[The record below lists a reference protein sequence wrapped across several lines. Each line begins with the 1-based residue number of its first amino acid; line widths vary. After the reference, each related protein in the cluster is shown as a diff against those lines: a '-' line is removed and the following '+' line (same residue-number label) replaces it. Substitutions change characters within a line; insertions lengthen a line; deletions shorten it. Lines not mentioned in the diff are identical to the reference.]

1 MSRSAFVYRGSRSIP
16 SKFSER
22 SFSIWC
28 QTYLWTCKPI
38 SSHFKGQ
45 GYSEKLTIFVFG
57 YSKVAFSFSTHRSF
71 SLWIIRDFGGPHYE
85 TILTAEIGGKKK
97 TSNCVGAGIVYFFP
111 SGYPL
116 NCLQC
121 VHFGV
126 WSIFGSIDEKLLGR
140 HLDKISRTEWRRENA
155 ACLQS
160 AVQNGCNDVRI
171 LGFFGYEFHRKNLR
185 YRGWNFGEWLILV
198 QGFLLALT
206 NNIRIFEW
214 PSEFSFKDLWPA
226 FAVTR

>member
-71 SLWIIRDFGGPHYE
+71 SLWSACCPEGIRLERRDFGGRHSE
-85 TILTAEIGGKKK
+85 TVLAVIPSDLKWACRRK
-97 TSNCVGAGIVYFFP
+97 TFNCRTWHP
-111 SGYPL
+111 SQRQQNLFSSDYPL
-116 NCLQC
+116 RCLQC
-121 VHFGV
+121 YHFRV
-126 WSIFGSIDEKLLGR
+126 WSMFGLK
-140 HLDKISRTEWRRENA
+140 
-155 ACLQS
+155 
-160 AVQNGCNDVRI
+160 
-171 LGFFGYEFHRKNLR
+171 
-185 YRGWNFGEWLILV
+185 
-198 QGFLLALT
+198 
-206 NNIRIFEW
+206 
-214 PSEFSFKDLWPA
+214 
-226 FAVTR
+226 